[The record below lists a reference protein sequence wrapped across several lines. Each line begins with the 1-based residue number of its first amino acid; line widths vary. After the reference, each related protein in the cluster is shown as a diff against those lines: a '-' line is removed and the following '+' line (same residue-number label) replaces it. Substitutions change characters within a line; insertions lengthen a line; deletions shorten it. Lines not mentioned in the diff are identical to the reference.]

1 MMFHT
6 KSVCVKPLHIIFDK
20 VDGYIG
26 KYGRTK
32 YLGLFHS
39 DEKYEKIFDRISY
52 CYIKKQYFRRSFS

>member
-26 KYGRTK
+26 KY
-32 YLGLFHS
+32 LGLFHS
-39 DEKYEKIFDRISY
+39 DEKYEKIFDRIRY